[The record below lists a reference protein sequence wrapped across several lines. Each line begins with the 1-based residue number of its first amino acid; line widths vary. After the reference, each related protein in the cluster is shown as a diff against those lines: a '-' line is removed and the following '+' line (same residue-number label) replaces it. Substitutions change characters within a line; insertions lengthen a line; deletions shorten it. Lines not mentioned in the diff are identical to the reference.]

1 MSYGKMSQTL
11 TILSNVNEKKPSAL
25 QKMRRI
31 TFLVISILVNFQTY
45 SLLKADYTTNSFF
58 FEISGISEKV
68 NIQTERI
75 LIHSLMCIF

>member
-45 SLLKADYTTNSFF
+45 SLLKADYTTTSFF
-58 FEISGISEKV
+58 LRFPEFLKK
-68 NIQTERI
+68 
-75 LIHSLMCIF
+75 LIYKLNEF

>member
-31 TFLVISILVNFQTY
+31 TFLVMSILVNFQTY
-45 SLLKADYTTNSFF
+45 SLLKADYTTTSFF
-58 FEISGISEKV
+58 LRFPEFLKK
-68 NIQTERI
+68 
-75 LIHSLMCIF
+75 LIYKLNEF

>member
-31 TFLVISILVNFQTY
+31 TFLVMSILVNFQTY
-45 SLLKADYTTNSFF
+45 SLFKADYTTTSFF
-58 FEISGISEKV
+58 LRFPEFLKK
-68 NIQTERI
+68 
-75 LIHSLMCIF
+75 LIYKLNEF